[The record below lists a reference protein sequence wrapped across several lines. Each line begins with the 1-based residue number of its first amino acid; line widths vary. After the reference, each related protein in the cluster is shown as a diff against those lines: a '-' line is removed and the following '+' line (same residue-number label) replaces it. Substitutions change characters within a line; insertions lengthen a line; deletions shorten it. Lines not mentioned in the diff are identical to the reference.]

1 MGGFPPRPHF
11 ASGTAAGLADPV
23 SQQTCVLASGAGEMP
38 IVSGSRGSVFEIDP
52 MLQKVIRSC
61 HPTPGAA
68 VPLVAQTEDGDE
80 VDPVKAAPADS

>member
-52 MLQKVIRSC
+52 
-61 HPTPGAA
+61 TPGAA